1 LQQHVPTITSLYTG
15 ATMCFNNYLS
25 SQRCKA
31 VFQKKKKKIPGH
43 ESCPVPRKTQQTDN
57 HGLAP
62 KAFFAHKERLKMD
75 LTNKEYKGAV
85 WTRVAQDRVLGS

>member
-1 LQQHVPTITSLYTG
+1 MFQQLHRFTLVQQCVLIIILVPNVARLY
-15 ATMCFNNYLS
+15 S
-25 SQRCKA
+25 K
-31 VFQKKKKKIPGH
+31 KKKKKIPGH